1 MRYPSQ
7 YPVSVVLVVAMLT
20 ACTETSESPLDP
32 TTPSL
37 ATRTEQNND
46 RSPFF
51 LADVDN
57 VCTPAI
63 EAIDFEGTIHGQGST
78 WDNDHFKSHYNV
90 TLTGVGADG
99 VKYQGESTGNG
110 KGEFPGSPTEDVVI
124 STVITS
130 QGGADNFVMKIVL
143 HFAADGS
150 VQVDKSSEECRG

>member
-1 MRYPSQ
+1 MRHSTPCG
-7 YPVSVVLVVAMLT
+7 LT
-20 ACTETSESPLDP
+20 ALLLATIVPACSESPVSSLEP
-32 TTPSL
+32 GAPAL
-37 ATRTEQNND
+37 ATRTDHNNV
-46 RSPFF
+46 RVPFSIT
-51 LADVDN
+51 VDN
-57 VCTPAI
+57 ACTPEI
-63 EAIDFEGTIHGQGST
+63 EAIVLEGTIHGQGST